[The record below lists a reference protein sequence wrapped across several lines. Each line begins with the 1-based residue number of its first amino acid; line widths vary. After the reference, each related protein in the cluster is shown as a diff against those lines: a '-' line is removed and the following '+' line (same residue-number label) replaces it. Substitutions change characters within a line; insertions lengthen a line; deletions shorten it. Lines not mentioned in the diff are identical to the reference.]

1 MSRARKADREPL
13 LRSPIDFAPPSNG
26 EFHPRPQTARARLA
40 ERLFFELVEGKH
52 RRAGMT
58 RREFAM
64 SACGFAAALHALNLA
79 GCSSNGGSPER
90 GPSRDAGYD
99 VDAGMLEDSG
109 RARERLSGDEF
120 VFDVQVHASTPLAPW
135 TEKRPPEQALD
146 FVTQVFVESDTTVA
160 CLTGVPAVRDVGAG
174 HVEAHA
180 QIREI
185 VERFGGPRLLFHG
198 SSDPA
203 RGSAELDFMAE
214 LTGLAPIAAFKSYP
228 LAGAFRLDSDEL
240 GSPYV
245 ERARALGVGVLAT
258 HRGLSGGGGYDVA
271 GSPVDVVRAARNFP
285 DVKFLVYHSGWE
297 SDADENHP
305 FDSTNVNPTGVDRFI
320 KALADN
326 GVGPD
331 GNVYAEL
338 GTTWFNLLLDPPQA
352 AHVLGKLLK
361 QLGPERVLYGT
372 DSVLNGS
379 PQSQIVALRSFVI
392 PEAMQEAYG
401 YPALTDDVKRKILGL
416 NGAAVYGVDPA
427 AIRYRIAG
435 DDIELLRTAYRD
447 DPGSLKRPRPGEYSG
462 PRTADEYRA
471 FLARE
476 RRGTG

>member
-1 MSRARKADREPL
+1 MSRERKADREVP
-13 LRSPIDFAPPSNG
+13 LRSPVDFAPPSNG
-26 EFHPRPQTARARLA
+26 EFRPRPQTSRARLA
-40 ERLFFELVEGKH
+40 ERLFFELVEEKH
-52 RRAGMT
+52 RRVGMT

-64 SACGFAAALHALNLA
+64 SACGFAAALHALNVV
-79 GCSSNGGSPER
+79 GCGVSERTREREPSS
-90 GPSRDAGYD
+90 DAGYD
-99 VDAGMLEDSG
+99 VDAGMLEDAG

-120 VFDVQVHASTPLAPW
+120 VFDVQVHVSTPLAPW

-146 FVTQVFVESDTTVA
+146 FITQVFVESDTTVA
-160 CLTGVPAVRDVGAG
+160 CLTGVPAVRDLGTS

-198 SSDPA
+198 SSDPT

-240 GSPYV
+240 GSPYI
-245 ERARALGVGVLAT
+245 ERARALGVSVLAT

-271 GSPVDVVRAARNFP
+271 GSPADVVRAARNFP

-297 SDADENHP
+297 ADADENHP
-305 FDSTNVNPTGVDRFI
+305 FDPTNADPTGVDRFI
-320 KALADN
+320 KALSDS
-326 GVGPD
+326 GIGPG

-352 AHVLGKLLK
+352 AHVLGKLLR

-392 PEAMQEAYG
+392 PEAMQAAYG
-401 YPALTDDVKRKILGL
+401 YPALTDEVKRRILGL

-427 AIRYRIAG
+427 ALRYRIAG
-435 DDIELLRTAYRD
+435 DDIETLRTAYRD
-447 DPGSLKRPRPGEYSG
+447 DPRSLKLPRPGEYSG
-462 PRTADEYRA
+462 PRTVREYHA

-476 RRGTG
+476 RGGKG